1 MEVQPASTSSAAV
14 RALWRAVGSWVRGD
28 ARVECEDLPYARHG
42 LQQSHRF
49 IFFAGFFFVLDGD
62 LGERTQ
68 RVSRGRGRTMHT
80 DIVFTVQEELDAL
93 GDARADALELE
104 TAGG

>member
-1 MEVQPASTSSAAV
+1 M
-14 RALWRAVGSWVRGD
+14 RGH
-28 ARVECEDLPYARHG
+28 ARTGWEDLPYARYG
-42 LQQSHRF
+42 LQQGHRF
-49 IFFAGFFFVLDGD
+49 ILFAEFFFVLDGD
-62 LGERTQ
+62 LGESTQ